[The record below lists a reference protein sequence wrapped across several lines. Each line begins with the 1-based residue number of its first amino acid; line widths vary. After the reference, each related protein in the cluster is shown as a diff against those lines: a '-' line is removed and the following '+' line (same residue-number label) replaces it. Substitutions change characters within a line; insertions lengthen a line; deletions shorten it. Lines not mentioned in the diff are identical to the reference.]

1 MNWMEIVALVVGV
14 GMVAGLY
21 IAAVDGVRDREA
33 PLAPRRGRAYLD
45 DDGWVPANPRPG
57 EKFMRSRKLPPNVR
71 YDAATYERFMLE
83 GVRRSERG
91 DELRR
96 LYGQPTDERVGDVAH
111 DEIVEEPND
120 IPEWHRDPEAQR
132 HYLPQSGQRRYLPPR
147 TDR

>member
-71 YDAATYERFMLE
+71 INPDPRVYRRMMLPVEEETYL
-83 GVRRSERG
+83 
-91 DELRR
+91 
-96 LYGQPTDERVGDVAH
+96 RVGDVAH